1 MNKEQFE
8 VLAKE
13 LHHLHL
19 ENSEESS
26 RKARITSH
34 PIFYVQE
41 KYLIGV
47 VGEEANDYSPDG
59 PYGDGELK
67 TEYYDRDSCVA
78 YDSLDDIRE
87 NCDDWESFED
97 VVKEVDEVNCLYIYV
112 DVCAHL
118 TEEAANLYIEQ
129 NRHNLREP
137 RTYVKSANRCHELIG
152 LIEAIATGKITWNE
166 AA

>member
-8 VLAKE
+8 TLAKE
-13 LHHLHL
+13 LHYLNL

-26 RKARITSH
+26 RKARATSH

-47 VGEEANDYSPDG
+47 VGDEAHDYSPDG

-67 TEYYDRDSCVA
+67 VEYYNPDDCVA
-78 YDSLDDIRE
+78 YDSLDDLRE
-87 NCDDWESFED
+87 NCDNWESFQDEIEG
-97 VVKEVDEVNCLYIYV
+97 VREVSCLYIYI

-129 NRHNLREP
+129 NRHNLRAP

-152 LIEAIATGKITWNE
+152 LIEAIATGKIVWKE
-166 AA
+166 S

>member
-13 LHHLHL
+13 LHYLHL

-41 KYLIGV
+41 RKLV
-47 VGEEANDYSPDG
+47 SSMEANGTS
-59 PYGDGELK
+59 ELLHPFEDAEIK
-67 TEYYDRDSCVA
+67 TEYYDPNSVESFE
-78 YDSLDDIRE
+78 SLDDLKFS
-87 NCDDWESFED
+87 CDSLEEFNEIMKSVTEY
-97 VVKEVDEVNCLYIYV
+97 KALYIYV

-137 RTYVKSANRCHELIG
+137 RTYVKSANRCYELIG
-152 LIEAIATGKITWNE
+152 LIGAIATGKIIWRE
-166 AA
+166 SE